1 MKKENKKI
9 ERLCSFYVSN
19 WHLVTM
25 LLPYINKKIE
35 KNTKIITI
43 LENNIEENIK
53 KLLERLNLKNEEK
66 ILKINWKNFNSQK
79 YEEVSEYLSEQ
90 NKSLENIIINDK
102 NSKDI
107 ITNNKNKN
115 VKDVIIL
122 VNGSKENIEINNQNI
137 QKWLK
142 KEKINKAKIINFFE
156 VTEFNNKI
164 SEILDNHDKVFN
176 TSGEREISEVFEG
189 YEKEKKV
196 IGED

>member
-1 MKKENKKI
+1 MKKESRKVEK
-9 ERLCSFYVSN
+9 LCSFYVSN

-25 LLPYINKKIE
+25 LLPYINEKIE

-53 KLLERLNLKNEEK
+53 KLLERLNLKNKEK

-79 YEEVSEYLSEQ
+79 YEEVSKYLSEK
-90 NKSLENIIINDK
+90 NKNIENIIIKEKNK
-102 NSKDI
+102 NSKNVI
-107 ITNNKNKN
+107 NNSKNSEG
-115 VKDVIIL
+115 VIIL
-122 VNGSKENIEINNQNI
+122 VNGTKENIEVNNANI

-142 KEKINKAKIINFFE
+142 KAKINKAKIINFFE

-196 IGED
+196 IGEN

>member
-1 MKKENKKI
+1 MKKESKKV
-9 ERLCSFYVSN
+9 EKLCSFYVSN

-25 LLPYINKKIE
+25 LLPYINEKIE

-53 KLLERLNLKNEEK
+53 KLLERLNLKNKEK
-66 ILKINWKNFNSQK
+66 ILKINWKNFNSKK
-79 YEEVSEYLSEQ
+79 YEEISEYLSEQ
-90 NKSLENIIINDK
+90 NKNIENIIIKEENK
-102 NSKDI
+102 NSKNVI
-107 ITNNKNKN
+107 NNSKNSEG
-115 VKDVIIL
+115 VIIL
-122 VNGSKENIEINNQNI
+122 VNGTKENIEENNLII

-142 KEKINKAKIINFFE
+142 KAKINKAKIINFFE

-196 IGED
+196 IGEN

>member
-1 MKKENKKI
+1 MKKESRKVEK
-9 ERLCSFYVSN
+9 LCSFYVSN

-25 LLPYINKKIE
+25 LLPYINEKIE

-53 KLLERLNLKNEEK
+53 KLLERLNLKNKEK

-79 YEEVSEYLSEQ
+79 YEEVSKYLSEQ
-90 NKSLENIIINDK
+90 NKNIENIIIKEKNK
-102 NSKDI
+102 NSKNVI
-107 ITNNKNKN
+107 NNSKNSEG
-115 VKDVIIL
+115 VIIL
-122 VNGSKENIEINNQNI
+122 VNGTKENIEVNNANI

-142 KEKINKAKIINFFE
+142 KAKINKAKIINFFE

-196 IGED
+196 IGEN

>member
-1 MKKENKKI
+1 MKKESKKV
-9 ERLCSFYVSN
+9 EKLCSFYVSN

-25 LLPYINKKIE
+25 LLPYINEKIE

-53 KLLERLNLKNEEK
+53 KLLEKLNLKNKEK

-79 YEEVSEYLSEQ
+79 YEEVSNYLSEQ
-90 NKSLENIIINDK
+90 NKNLENIIIKEENK
-102 NSKDI
+102 NSKNVI
-107 ITNNKNKN
+107 NNSKNLEG
-115 VKDVIIL
+115 VIIL
-122 VNGSKENIEINNQNI
+122 VNGTKENIEVNNANI

-142 KEKINKAKIINFFE
+142 KEKINKAKIINFFD

-176 TSGEREISEVFEG
+176 TSGEKEISEVFEG

-196 IGED
+196 IGEN

>member
-9 ERLCSFYVSN
+9 EKLCSFYVSN

-25 LLPYINKKIE
+25 LLPYINEKIE

-90 NKSLENIIINDK
+90 NKNLKNIIINDK
-102 NSKDI
+102 NSKNV
-107 ITNNKNKN
+107 ITNNKKA
-115 VKDVIIL
+115 KDVIIL
-122 VNGSKENIEINNQNI
+122 VNGSKENIEMNNQNI

-189 YEKEKKV
+189 YEKKEKV
-196 IGED
+196 VGEN

>member
-1 MKKENKKI
+1 MKKESKKV
-9 ERLCSFYVSN
+9 EKLCSFYVSN

-25 LLPYINKKIE
+25 LLPYINEQIE

-53 KLLERLNLKNEEK
+53 KLLERLNLKNKEK
-66 ILKINWKNFNSQK
+66 ILKINWKNFNSKK
-79 YEEVSEYLSEQ
+79 YEEISEYLSKQ
-90 NKSLENIIINDK
+90 NKNIENIIIKEENK
-102 NSKDI
+102 NSKNVI
-107 ITNNKNKN
+107 NNSKNSEG
-115 VKDVIIL
+115 VIIL
-122 VNGSKENIEINNQNI
+122 VNGTKENIEENNLII

-142 KEKINKAKIINFFE
+142 KAKINKAKIINFFE

-164 SEILDNHDKVFN
+164 SEILDNHDKIFN

-196 IGED
+196 IEQN